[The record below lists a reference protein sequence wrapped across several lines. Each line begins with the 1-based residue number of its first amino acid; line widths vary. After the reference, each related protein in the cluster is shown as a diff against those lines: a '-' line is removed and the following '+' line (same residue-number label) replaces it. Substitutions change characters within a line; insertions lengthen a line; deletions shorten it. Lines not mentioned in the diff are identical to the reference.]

1 MPSRL
6 TRLPHGALCIAVG
19 DHRAAS
25 SRPRGSVSPAH
36 HEAASLLVARHTE
49 PVSLTV
55 CSPTTLPVSWVAGLG
70 STEPHN
76 GSQGGEQ

>member
-6 TRLPHGALCIAVG
+6 TCLPHGALCIAVG

-36 HEAASLLVARHTE
+36 HEAASPLVARHME
-49 PVSLTV
+49 PVSFTA
-55 CSPTTLPVSWVAGLG
+55 CSPTTFPASRVAGLG
-70 STEPHN
+70 STEPPN
-76 GSQGGEQ
+76 GSQGGGH